1 MQFFGSKVPGRTY
14 LLVFDRGELL
24 LEGIQEMVRKEGIES
39 AVITGGIGSLTEL
52 KCHAIAGTGLP
63 ATDAPMHAVGPIEL
77 SSVQGSVVGGDPHVH
92 VVAWNYDNKETYV
105 GHLEPGSRVC
115 FRAEVSMQMLE
126 GVQFDR
132 YSDKET
138 GMIWIREAGEEGPK
152 EA

>member
-1 MQFFGSKVPGRTY
+1 MPPWTDTRPLPRGEVVCSLCAEGAHLSRRRAGGNAARLRIGKEGKPMQFFGSKVPGRTY

-77 SSVQGSVVGGDPHVH
+77 SS
-92 VVAWNYDNKETYV
+92 
-105 GHLEPGSRVC
+105 
-115 FRAEVSMQMLE
+115 
-126 GVQFDR
+126 
-132 YSDKET
+132 
-138 GMIWIREAGEEGPK
+138 
-152 EA
+152 